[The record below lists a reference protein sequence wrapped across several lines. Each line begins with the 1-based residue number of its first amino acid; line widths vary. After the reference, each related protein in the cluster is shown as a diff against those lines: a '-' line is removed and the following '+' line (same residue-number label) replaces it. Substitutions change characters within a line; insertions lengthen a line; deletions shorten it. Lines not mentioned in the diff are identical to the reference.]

1 MDVGRAW
8 QRRTLA
14 AMTVLAVAAAPAA
27 VVLSAP
33 GNAAASTRGSAA
45 GAWADGDG
53 GVRGTGNGLRR
64 ISYRG
69 YALQVPAGWP
79 VIDLSAHPATC
90 VRFDQHALYLGQPG
104 ASQVCPSVLVGA
116 TEAVLVQPGPAASPR
131 QSVDDPVARRI
142 TVAMP
147 RIRLTASYR
156 TNRAEIIAILGSAG
170 LPQPLLRPAA
180 SAAQSAATNA
190 PAFLASGAA
199 NGSGPGFD
207 ACTAP
212 SSKAMHAW
220 LTHSPYRA
228 IGIYIGGSDRACAQP
243 NLTAAWVSEQAA
255 AGWHF
260 IPLYVG
266 PQVAFGGEV
275 TAPRRQ
281 AVASARDAVGQARA
295 LGFGPGTPV
304 YYDMEAYPSR
314 RSRAAL
320 AFFSAW
326 TSEVHSLG
334 YRSAIYSSS
343 GSGIRDLVSNFQ
355 SSYQMPDIIYDA
367 LWNGAADTQDPAVPA
382 TYWANHQRVHQ
393 FSGGTNESHGGYQIN
408 IDRDYLDVQVGATLA
423 SSGTRQASQAAV
435 AARGVLQAFYQGTD
449 GALWHATRRVGHW
462 SGSRSLG
469 GSLTSQ
475 PSAVATRAGGVDVF
489 YRAAGRGLYHR
500 TWRRAR
506 WSPERPLAMGV
517 LGSAPKAV
525 STAQGQI
532 EVFWRGANLAQLWNA
547 QFTPGAG
554 WQGPNLIATG
564 LASAPAPT
572 VSGRGTFSVFWKG
585 ADRALW
591 GTSLRAS
598 TWAAPAAVADVRL
611 RTWPRAAGLRDGE
624 IDVFWGGVAH
634 QVWRLTRT
642 RSGGWS
648 APARSGGDLV
658 GTPFVVSSSAAT
670 NSVFW
675 RGRDGILWR
684 ASSQR
689 NSRWADASP
698 LSLGGVGCDLFAVG
712 QPSGVLD
719 LFWRGPADG
728 QLWHGRFSPRTS
740 SWTRPNSLG
749 GSVRR

>member
-8 QRRTLA
+8 PRRTLA
-14 AMTVLAVAAAPAA
+14 AMTVLAVAAVSAA
-27 VVLSAP
+27 VALSAP
-33 GNAAASTRGSAA
+33 RNAAASTRGSAF
-45 GAWADGDG
+45 GAWAGG
-53 GVRGTGNGLRR
+53 GVRASGTGLRR

-69 YALQVPAGWP
+69 YELQVPAGWP

-104 ASQVCPSVLVGA
+104 ASQVCPSALVGA
-116 TEAVLVQPGPAASPR
+116 TEAVLVQPGRAASSR
-131 QSVDDPVARRI
+131 QSVDDPVSRRI
-142 TVAMP
+142 SVTMP
-147 RIRLTASYR
+147 RIKLTASYQ
-156 TNRAEIIAILGSAG
+156 TNRAEIIAILESAG
-170 LPQPLLRPAA
+170 LPKPLPRSSA
-180 SAAQSAATNA
+180 SAAESAEMTA
-190 PAFLASGAA
+190 PALLASGAT
-199 NGSGPGFD
+199 NGSGRGFD

-220 LTHSPYRA
+220 LKHSPYRA

-243 NLTAAWVSEQAA
+243 NLTAAWVSKQAT

-260 IPLYVG
+260 VPLYVG
-266 PQVAFGGEV
+266 PQVAFWREV
-275 TAPRRQ
+275 TAPRSQ
-281 AVASARDAVGQARA
+281 AVASAKDAVTQARA
-295 LGFGPGTPV
+295 LGFGPATPL

-314 RSRAAL
+314 RSWAAL
-320 AFFSAW
+320 TFFSAW
-326 TSEVHSLG
+326 TRELHSLG

-355 SSYQMPDIIYDA
+355 SSSYQMPDVIYDA
-367 LWNGAADTQDPAVPA
+367 LWNGAADTEDPAVPA

-393 FSGGTNESHGGYQIN
+393 FSGGANESHGGYWIN
-408 IDRDYLDVQVGATLA
+408 IDRDYLDVQVGATLV
-423 SSGTRQASQAAV
+423 SNGTRQASQAAV
-435 AARGVLQAFYQGTD
+435 AARGVVQAFYQGTD
-449 GALWHATRRVGHW
+449 GALWHATRRAGHW
-462 SGSRSLG
+462 SASTSLG
-469 GSLTSQ
+469 GSLTSR
-475 PSAVATRAGGVDVF
+475 PSAVATRTGGVEVF
-489 YRAAGRGLYHR
+489 YRAAGGGLYHR
-500 TWRRAR
+500 TWRRTGWSTAR
-506 WSPERPLAMGV
+506 TLSMGV

-532 EVFWRGANLAQLWNA
+532 EVFWRGTNLAQLWNA

-585 ADRALW
+585 ADRGLW
-591 GTSLRAS
+591 RTSLRAS
-598 TWAAPAAVADVRL
+598 TWTAPAAVADVQL

-624 IDVFWGGVAH
+624 IDVFWGGVSH

-642 RSGGWS
+642 RSRGWS
-648 APARSGGDLV
+648 APARVGSDLV
-658 GTPFVVSSSAAT
+658 GTPFVVSSSAGT

-675 RGRDGILWR
+675 RGRDGFLWR
-684 ASSQR
+684 ASSHR
-689 NSRWADASP
+689 TTGWADSAP
-698 LSLGGVGCDLFAVG
+698 LSLGSVGCDLFAVG

-728 QLWHGRFSPRTS
+728 HLWHDRFSPRTS